1 MLNTSLINGY
11 VNQQNEQL
19 MAKAKTEVLKT
30 TLNFN
35 TQLMETLIEKMSG
48 INQNLNNNPSN
59 TGIFLDIRV

>member
-1 MLNTSLINGY
+1 MFDLGLINQYLGYQNAQVMAQVNTS
-11 VNQQNEQL
+11 
-19 MAKAKTEVLKT
+19 VLKT

-48 INQNLNNNPSN
+48 ISQNLNNNPSN